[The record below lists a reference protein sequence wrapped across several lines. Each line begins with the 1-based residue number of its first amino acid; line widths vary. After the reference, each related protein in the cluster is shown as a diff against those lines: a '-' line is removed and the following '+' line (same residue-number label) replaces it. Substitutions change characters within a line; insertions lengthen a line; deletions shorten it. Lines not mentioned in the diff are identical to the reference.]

1 MKTERFYSKHSIL
14 LYRNPAHGAT
24 MRNTLWLPLI
34 TPFKDGAVDFAS
46 YERLVARYVA
56 QGVDALFPLGT
67 TGESPTLDEAES
79 EALIERTLA
88 VAGTV
93 PVFVGVGG
101 NATAKVVKTLRR
113 LERLPFTGIVSVC
126 PYYNRP
132 SQDGLIAHFKAVAAA
147 TDREV
152 LIYNIPYRTAVN
164 LSNESLI
171 ELAEVPNIVGV
182 KDSSGVLAQSL
193 DLLARKPA
201 GFAVLTGEDAL
212 YFTTLAHGA
221 DGGILA
227 SSHLATERFLEVG
240 RRFAAN
246 DVAGARAAWA
256 PLAELVPL
264 LFAEA
269 NPMPIKY
276 LLWRQGLI
284 ASPEC
289 RLPLTRISDALARR
303 LDAALTPAPS
313 AGHGSR
319 SAAPGPSWAAPAAGP
334 PAPPP

>member
-1 MKTERFYSKHSIL
+1 
-14 LYRNPAHGAT
+14 

-34 TPFKDGAVDFAS
+34 TPFKDGAVDLAS
-46 YERLVARYVA
+46 YERLVAHYVSL
-56 QGVDALFPLGT
+56 GVDALFPLGT
-67 TGESPTLDEAES
+67 TGESPTLDDAES

-88 VAGTV
+88 VAGKV
-93 PVFVGVGG
+93 PVYVGVGG
-101 NATAKVVKTLRR
+101 NATGRVVRALKR
-113 LERLPFTGIVSVC
+113 LERLPFKGIVSVC

-132 SQDGLIAHFKAVAAA
+132 SQDGLIAHFRAVAAA

-152 LIYNIPYRTAVN
+152 FIYNIPYRTAVN
-164 LSNESLI
+164 LSNDSLL

-182 KDSSGVLAQSL
+182 KDSCGILAQSL
-193 DLLARKPA
+193 DLLARKPK
-201 GFAVLTGEDAL
+201 GFSVLTGEDAL
-212 YFTTLAHGA
+212 YFTMLANGA

-227 SSHLATERFLEVG
+227 ASHFQTKRFLEIG

-246 DVAGARAAWA
+246 DIDGARAAWA
-256 PLAELVPL
+256 PIARQVPL

-289 RLPLTRISDALARR
+289 RLPLTKISDALARR
-303 LDAALTPAPS
+303 LDGLLDDRLAA
-313 AGHGSR
+313 
-319 SAAPGPSWAAPAAGP
+319 
-334 PAPPP
+334 

>member
-1 MKTERFYSKHSIL
+1 
-14 LYRNPAHGAT
+14 

-46 YERLVARYVA
+46 YERLVAHYVA
-56 QGVDALFPLGT
+56 LGVDALFPLGT
-67 TGESPTLDEAES
+67 TGEAPALDEAET

-88 VAGTV
+88 AAGPV
-93 PVFVGVGG
+93 PVHVGVGG
-101 NATAKVVKTLRR
+101 NATAKVVKALKR
-113 LERLPFTGIVSVC
+113 LERLPFEGIVSVC

-132 SQDGLIAHFKAVAAA
+132 GQDGLVAHFKAIAAA
-147 TDREV
+147 TDREIF
-152 LIYNIPYRTAVN
+152 IYNIPYRTAVN
-164 LSNESLI
+164 LSNDSLL

-182 KDSSGVLAQSL
+182 KDSCGILAQSL

-201 GFAVLTGEDAL
+201 GFSVLTGEDAL
-212 YFTTLAHGA
+212 YFTLLANGA

-227 SSHLATERFLEVG
+227 ASHIATERFLAI
-240 RRFAAN
+240 RDSFTRNDIAA
-246 DVAGARAAWA
+246 ARSAWA
-256 PLAELVPL
+256 PVAQQVPL

-289 RLPLTRISDALARR
+289 RLPLTKISDALARR
-303 LDAALTPAPS
+303 LDAMLAPS
-313 AGHGSR
+313 GDRGSPP
-319 SAAPGPSWAAPAAGP
+319 AAPLPSKAA
-334 PAPPP
+334 